1 MTADHYKTLAEAAE
15 ARIKIERSEFLGIAF
30 PIATDDEFFAALAR
44 IEKKYFD
51 ATHHCWAFRLFHE
64 ARQRS
69 SDAGEPSG
77 SAGKPILNAI
87 ETAGFH
93 DVGVV
98 VVRWYGGIKLGTGG
112 LARAYR
118 DGAAEV
124 LALAQPLDRYVYER
138 ITVIVPF
145 DQLSTAY
152 RLVQPPNVV
161 LVEERFAQRNE
172 FVFDVRTSLAASF
185 LETLTEKRLHID
197 RASAGGRED
206 VTPR

>member
-1 MTADHYKTLAEAAE
+1 MTADHYRTLAEPAE
-15 ARIKIERSEFLGIAF
+15 ARIKIERSEFLGVAF
-30 PIATDDEFFAALAR
+30 PISSDEEFFAELAR

-77 SAGKPILNAI
+77 TAGKPILNAM

-93 DVGVV
+93 DLGVI

-118 DGAAEV
+118 DSAAEV
-124 LALAQPLDRYVYER
+124 LSIARPLDRYVYER

-145 DQLSTAY
+145 DQLSTVY

-161 LVEERFAQRNE
+161 LIEERFAEQNE
-172 FVFDVRTSLAASF
+172 FVFDVRASMAESF
-185 LETLTEKRLHID
+185 RQTLTEKRLVL
-197 RASAGGRED
+197 SAES
-206 VTPR
+206 